1 MNNRFYAPEAK
12 GINLRVRLP
21 EDEATHLTKVL
32 RLEIGSRIHVFDGQG
47 HEFRG
52 KLVRIDHTG
61 TFVDTF
67 EPIEPAPE
75 SPVSI
80 ILAQALLK
88 GRKFDQVIRDATMLG
103 VSAIQPLITSYTDVP
118 KSTIKRNST
127 QERWRRISVSSAKQ
141 SGRAV
146 VPTIESPISI
156 EQHLAQKPSGSRLM
170 LVEPDAQTSYKRLDS
185 LSTDIVPSQAIIT
198 IGPEGGWSNN
208 ELAAARKEAW
218 ELLTLGSRTLR
229 ADAAPV
235 AAIAVFL
242 FLWGDL

>member
-12 GINLRVRLP
+12 GINLRIRLP
-21 EDEATHLTKVL
+21 EDEASHLTKVL
-32 RLEIGSRIHVFDGQG
+32 RLEVGSTIHVFDGQG

-52 KLVRIDHTG
+52 TFVRTDQNG

-67 EPIEPAPE
+67 EPIDPAPE

-103 VSAIQPLITSYTDVP
+103 VSAIQPLITSYTDVS
-118 KSTIKRNST
+118 KITIKRSSS
-127 QERWRRISVSSAKQ
+127 QKRWQRIAVASAKQ

-146 VPTIESPISI
+146 VPIIKSPVLI